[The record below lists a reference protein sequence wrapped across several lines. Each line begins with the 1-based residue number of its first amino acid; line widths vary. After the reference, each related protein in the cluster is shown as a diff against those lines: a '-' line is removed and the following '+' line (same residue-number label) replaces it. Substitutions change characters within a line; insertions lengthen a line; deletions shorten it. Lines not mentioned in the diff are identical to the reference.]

1 MFMNL
6 VSLALLAAAAPVSTS
21 GAPEAPADQVTVIS
35 PANLNVQGTDIVYR
49 PFVGAS
55 DPDYRPDLSI
65 NVGSGRV
72 EIDIGG
78 TPTNATLHP
87 SSSNGRVAV
96 HFGYSPVGQTTLKW
110 SPDGSSATLTYN
122 GSPYFYACAEGTVQY
137 IYVQML
143 GVAPQCVSPLWMKI
157 SG

>member
-1 MFMNL
+1 MSL
-6 VSLALLAAAAPVSTS
+6 VSLALLATAAPVVTS
-21 GAPEAPADQVTVIS
+21 GTPEAPADQVTVIS
-35 PANLNVQGTDIVYR
+35 PANLNVQGSDIVYR
-49 PFVGAS
+49 PSVGAS
-55 DPDYRPDLSI
+55 DPDYHPDLSI

-72 EIDIGG
+72 EINIGG

-96 HFGYSPVGQTTLKW
+96 RFGYSPVGQTTLKW

-122 GSPYFYACAEGTVQY
+122 GSPYFYACIEGSEQY
-137 IYVQML
+137 IYVQIP
-143 GVAPQCVSPLWMKI
+143 GVASQCVSPQWMKI